1 MASFRKRNDKWQ
13 ARVRRR
19 GYPDITMSFI
29 SKSEASAW
37 AREVETALD
46 KGTFVHRTETH
57 NTTLEECLTRYLA
70 EITPHKKHNSVEGYR
85 IKRWLKTPL
94 ARRFIGSLKSS
105 DFATWRDK
113 RLKEGAAPNTIKL
126 ELAVISHLFF
136 IARSEWGFEGLENPI
151 KYIRKPK
158 ASRGRIRRAS
168 KEELKL
174 LSENTDSI
182 ELPFIIQLA
191 VQTGMRRGEIASI
204 NWQDIDLDR
213 RVIQLWDTKN
223 GDDRLVPLSSRVI
236 TLLERI
242 PKRLDG
248 RLFGM
253 TPNAIT
259 RAFMRSCERSGLE
272 NLHFHDL
279 RHEAITSFFEKGL
292 SLPEVATISGHKTWE
307 MLRRYTHLSAER
319 IASKLD

>member
-1 MASFRKRNDKWQ
+1 MASFRKRNDRWQ
-13 ARVRRR
+13 ARVRRK

-46 KGTFVHRTETH
+46 KGTFIHRSESH
-57 NTTLEECLTRYLA
+57 NVTLEECLKRYHA

-85 IKRWLKTPL
+85 INCWLKSAL
-94 ARRFIGSLKSS
+94 SKRFIGSLRSS
-105 DFATWRDK
+105 DFAAWRDK
-113 RLKEGAAPNTIKL
+113 RLKEGAAANTIKL

-151 KYIRKPK
+151 RYIRKPK
-158 ASRGRIRRAS
+158 ATRGRIRRAS
-168 KEELKL
+168 EEELKL

-204 NWQDIDLDR
+204 KWGDINLER
-213 RVIQLWDTKN
+213 KVIQLWETKN
-223 GDDRLVPLSSRVI
+223 GDDRLVPLSSRTI
-236 TLLERI
+236 DLLKLI
-242 PKRLDG
+242 PRRLDG

-259 RAFMRSCERSGLE
+259 RAFMRACERSGLE

-279 RHEAITSFFEKGL
+279 RHEAITSFFERGL
-292 SLPEVATISGHKTWE
+292 SLPEVAAISGHKTWE
-307 MLRRYTHLSAER
+307 MLRRYTHLSAEK